1 MLKKKVLLATCLT
14 LSLLLITVFGGCG
27 SPADEPATPSAP
39 TDQQPVGETVTLRM
53 ATAWAESVAWNDAFW
68 MFVEKIE
75 EKSDGRVTFQYSGG
89 PEAFPP
95 FEMIEAVTN
104 GVVDIV
110 STAGAYYVPQVPET
124 DAIKLSRLGPWEERE
139 NGAYDLF
146 NQLHME
152 RANAFYLGRVT
163 PHVPYHLYTNEKIDK
178 PDLSGHTVRVT
189 PIYRAMVEALGG
201 STTTTAPGEV
211 YTALERGMV
220 ETYGWP
226 GIGISDFGWEEVTSY
241 VIDPGFYQVDV
252 NILMNLDTWNGLPED
267 IKDLFLETIREIE
280 YEAADHYA
288 ARLVADRQQL
298 LESGIEVIEFSEADK
313 EEYLEKAYAAG
324 WELVIQSSPQYGPQL
339 KELLSK

>member
-1 MLKKKVLLATCLT
+1 MLKKRALLVTCIT
-14 LSLLLITVFGGCG
+14 LSMLLIAAFGGCG
-27 SPADEPATPSAP
+27 SPADEPAAPSEP
-39 TDQQPVGETVTLRM
+39 TDQVPVGETVTLRM
-53 ATAWAESVAWNDAFW
+53 ATAWAETVAWNDAFW

-75 EKSDGRVTFQYSGG
+75 EKSDGRVNFQYAGG

-110 STAGAYYVPQVPET
+110 STAGAYYVPQVPEA
-124 DAIKLSRLGPWEERE
+124 DAIKLSQLAPWEERE

-163 PHVPYHLYTNEKIDK
+163 PHVPYHLYTNEPIDSA
-178 PDLSGHTVRVT
+178 DLSGHTVRVT
-189 PIYRAMVEALGG
+189 PIYRAFVEALGG

-226 GIGISDFGWEEVTSY
+226 GIGIGDFGWEEVTDY

-252 NILMNLDTWNGLPED
+252 NILLNLDAWNALPED
-267 IKDLFLETIREIE
+267 IKELFEETIREVE
-280 YEAADHYA
+280 REAYDHYTD
-288 ARLVADRQQL
+288 RLVADRQYL
-298 LESGIEVIEFSEADK
+298 LESGIEVIELSGAERDK
-313 EEYLEKAYAAG
+313 YLEKAYEAG
-324 WELVIQSSPQYGPQL
+324 WELVIQSSPEYGPQL
-339 KELLSK
+339 QELLSR